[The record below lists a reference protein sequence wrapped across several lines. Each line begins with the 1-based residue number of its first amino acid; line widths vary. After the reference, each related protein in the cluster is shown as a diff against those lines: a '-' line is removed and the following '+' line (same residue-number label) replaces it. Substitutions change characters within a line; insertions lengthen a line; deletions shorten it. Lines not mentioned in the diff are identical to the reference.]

1 MFDIKN
7 LIFCIRKI
15 FLKSEI
21 PLFISD
27 FFYIRNE
34 IMISKTIKKKIPQK
48 YVNIV
53 LIMTE
58 QFQSI
63 KRKLHF
69 FSYLTQIGFNFVS
82 YCFQEK
88 QR

>member
-7 LIFCIRKI
+7 SIFCIRKL

-27 FFYIRNE
+27 FFNIRNE

-69 FSYLTQIGFNFVS
+69 FSYFTQIGFNIVS